1 MRFKITLGNR
11 PKHTDVVTGVGWM
24 SPDEVYTCGDDHILY
39 QWNLLSNE
47 TNKVAEFG
55 GLYPTELHWLPKG
68 LTQRNKISADTFLL
82 TAADGKFHIINKL
95 GRIEKSVEAHK
106 GACLTGRWSGEDGLV
121 KIWSRSGMLRS
132 AMAQASVPIYSAAW
146 SPDSDAILYTSGTS
160 LIIKPL
166 APNSKPIQYISSL
179 TKIPPNPQWKAH
191 DGIILKVGWNPNSGL
206 IVSGAEDTRYKVWDN
221 FGRQLYAS
229 SPHHHPITSV
239 SWSPDGQ
246 LFAVGSYNTIRLCD
260 KAGWCHALEKPNT
273 GSIFNLAWSTDGT
286 QVAGACGNG
295 HVLFA
300 HIIDKHLEWKNYE
313 ATVIN
318 KTTISLRNVTNEARE
333 KLELRD
339 RIINAYIYSTR
350 NWNTPIIFDLK
361 EASILYWWTERVYW
375 CTATKEGKS
384 ALPKWQGMRTD
395 VISQQTISLSN
406 DTVAIRNKADEK
418 VTIALYHLYFI
429 LHFSEIHFFNQYS
442 IPFTYSTRRQGK
454 PLNDGKPWMHK
465 IEIKTIALDQV
476 GQTKDRKMAVVDRN
490 SDLYLVPIQR
500 VGGMGREVKLGGMIH
515 SLKWCDNANQLASL
529 HESAL
534 VIWYYPAVAFVD
546 RDLLMLTMWRK
557 DGIQKSTAIMST
569 TSNITNE
576 FGKNADIDSFVE
588 NTITIRRLDGS
599 IVTTSVSPYP
609 ALLHSYVLANKW
621 DDALRLARFVKE
633 DTVWACLAGFATSAK
648 ELETAEIAYAAIDEA
663 DKVRYIQYIKEIP
676 VKEAQQAEMALLG
689 GHIGDAESILLQ
701 AGLYFRA
708 IILNINT
715 YQFER
720 ALQLAIKYKTHVDTV
735 LAYRMRYT
743 NRFGKKES
751 SKQFLQYEKEVEVNW
766 DKIQEKI
773 EEEYQM
779 EREKPRS

>member
-1 MRFKITLGNR
+1 
-11 PKHTDVVTGVGWM
+11 
-24 SPDEVYTCGDDHILY
+24 
-39 QWNLLSNE
+39 
-47 TNKVAEFG
+47 
-55 GLYPTELHWLPKG
+55 
-68 LTQRNKISADTFLL
+68 
-82 TAADGKFHIINKL
+82 
-95 GRIEKSVEAHK
+95 
-106 GACLTGRWSGEDGLV
+106 
-121 KIWSRSGMLRS
+121 MLRS

-166 APNSKPIQYISSL
+166 APNSKPI
-179 TKIPPNPQWKAH
+179 QWKAH

-260 KAGWCHALEKPNT
+260 KAGWCHSLEKPNT

-313 ATVIN
+313 ATIIN
-318 KTTISLRNVTNEARE
+318 KTTVSLRNVTNEARE

-339 RIINAYIYSTR
+339 RIINVSLSYNHLVVVTSTQAYIYSTR

-361 EASILYWWTERVYW
+361 EASVSLIVQAESY
-375 CTATKEGKS
+375 EGRQIS
-384 ALPKWQGMRTD
+384 APKWQGMRTD

-418 VTIALYHLYFI
+418 ASNLPDIIFIVTSLLLFCIISSSSVAVYLFDAT
-429 LHFSEIHFFNQYS
+429 S
-442 IPFTYSTRRQGK
+442 GK

-557 DGIQKSTAIMST
+557 DGI
-569 TSNITNE
+569 E
-576 FGKNADIDSFVE
+576 FGKNAEIDSFLE